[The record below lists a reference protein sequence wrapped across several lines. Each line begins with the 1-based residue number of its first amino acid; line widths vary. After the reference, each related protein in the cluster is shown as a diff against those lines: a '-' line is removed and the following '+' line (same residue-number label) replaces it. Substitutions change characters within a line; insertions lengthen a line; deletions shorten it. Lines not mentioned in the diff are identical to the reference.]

1 MSGLKIETFPT
12 ECGTQSGT
20 ATRLSYL
27 KENEYEVYVQIL
39 HPFNAREMS
48 ALLKMLSDKIR
59 EKEDK

>member
-12 ECGTQSGT
+12 EHGT

>member
-12 ECGTQSGT
+12 EHGT

-27 KENEYEVYVQIL
+27 KENEYEVYAQIL

-59 EKEDK
+59 DREDK